1 MSEYKVRAKFKVNS
15 VTIFESAGQKKINL
29 WAVWD
34 DGIPENA
41 RFAKA
46 TPSGEINVTID
57 NPTAAEFFA
66 PGKFFY
72 VDFTPVE

>member
-1 MSEYKVRAKFKVNS
+1 MPKTRAKFKVSS
-15 VTIFESAGQKKINL
+15 VTTFETAGQKQVEL

-46 TPSGEINVTID
+46 TPSGQIKITID
-57 NPTAAEFFA
+57 NPPAAEIFA

-72 VDFTPVE
+72 VDFTLAE